1 MLRIARRVWL
11 HEGSCKQTFHK
22 HFWECQRNEFR
33 LCRNE
38 AQTMLAG
45 LCAVIKTS
53 VSREYRLVYSK
64 LVVSMFIIAR
74 SIYFVVLVS
83 IYLFVSLFSK
93 HGLSKKKIHFIF
105 LCFLFITSSEWT
117 PKQCSEDWMDRSDGT
132 ERLHI

>member
-1 MLRIARRVWL
+1 MLHIARRAWL

-64 LVVSMFIIAR
+64 LVVSMFILGR

-83 IYLFVSLFSK
+83 IYLFVSVFYAWTVQKKFHYIFLFSFCNIK
-93 HGLSKKKIHFIF
+93 RVDPRTMFRGL
-105 LCFLFITSSEWT
+105 
-117 PKQCSEDWMDRSDGT
+117 DGQ
-132 ERLHI
+132 E